1 MSVEN
6 NIKDSG
12 KKVELGRKGEEI
24 ASNYLEDKGYIII
37 KRNYMIGH
45 SDIDILAR
53 DNEFLVF
60 IEVRTKSKKDRGMPE
75 ETLTKKKLRRM
86 KNTAELYKGN
96 KSLLPLWGGGVITHG
111 VPKVKKCIIG
121 ITEAAKKEDNKNN

>member
-6 NIKDSG
+6 NIKCSG

-24 ASNYLEDKGYIII
+24 ASGFLEDKGYIII

-53 DNEFLVF
+53 NKEFLVF
-60 IEVRTKSKKDRGMPE
+60 VEVRTKSKKDRGMPE
-75 ETLTKKKLRRM
+75 DTLTKKKLHRM
-86 KNTAELYKGN
+86 KNTAELYIAFNHYEG
-96 KSLLPLWGGGVITHG
+96 LARLDAV
-111 VPKVKKCIIG
+111 CIILDDSDHIKHLEHYEG
-121 ITEAAKKEDNKNN
+121 VG